1 MKTKPKYALIKY
13 SGSMVA
19 TMAISQW
26 VNLDPKMWQMLNS
39 NMWENHLDFQKYS
52 IIRRTV
58 YI

>member
-26 VNLDPKMWQMLNS
+26 VMWT
-39 NMWENHLDFQKYS
+39 EKCAGKF
-52 IIRRTV
+52 
-58 YI
+58 